1 MVIRRSHLI
10 LVLPVAALI
19 LRFISGPGAG
29 LSYMLLAFY
38 ALYGRPQ
45 VVQALALSWFF
56 TMLSPGVAPVPLA
69 ASIGRY
75 IVFAAAVLSVLLRF
89 NDSKRSSASPKV
101 FYMSSLLGCYLV
113 IHSLLFSIVSE
124 ISLLKAI
131 SWTVVALT
139 LLAAWGKLSDD
150 ERAVLE
156 KQLFGGLIVLVLVSW
171 PFALSPIGYL
181 TNGTGFQGIL
191 NQPQAFGPVV
201 ALLGGWLA
209 GRLLGSAK
217 PKWHEVA
224 LLFLCFLLILMSEAR
239 TAGFAMVLGVVVAI
253 TTSSKLSG
261 IPVRKLLP
269 GLRSKRLWGVVFV
282 IIVGLVASPSAV
294 SERLEGYLT
303 KRTDVG
309 SLLEAADASRGRLVD
324 AMIKNIDENP
334 FAGIGFGVASDPV
347 EMVVDRDPVFGLPTG
362 AAVEKGVLPIAVI
375 EELGVPGAI
384 LVLIWLW
391 VVVRR
396 AAQSGIYAITV
407 LAIIIFS
414 NFGEATLFSPGGMG
428 LLSLVLL
435 SWVATG
441 KRLNSARHVYA

>member
-1 MVIRRSHLI
+1 M
-10 LVLPVAALI
+10 
-19 LRFISGPGAG
+19 
-29 LSYMLLAFY
+29 
-38 ALYGRPQ
+38 
-45 VVQALALSWFF
+45 
-56 TMLSPGVAPVPLA
+56 
-69 ASIGRY
+69 
-75 IVFAAAVLSVLLRF
+75 
-89 NDSKRSSASPKV
+89 
-101 FYMSSLLGCYLV
+101 
-113 IHSLLFSIVSE
+113 
-124 ISLLKAI
+124 
-131 SWTVVALT
+131 
-139 LLAAWGKLSDD
+139 
-150 ERAVLE
+150 
-156 KQLFGGLIVLVLVSW
+156 
-171 PFALSPIGYL
+171 
-181 TNGTGFQGIL
+181 
-191 NQPQAFGPVV
+191 
-201 ALLGGWLA
+201 
-209 GRLLGSAK
+209 
-217 PKWHEVA
+217 
-224 LLFLCFLLILMSEAR
+224 
-239 TAGFAMVLGVVVAI
+239 
-253 TTSSKLSG
+253 
-261 IPVRKLLP
+261 
-269 GLRSKRLWGVVFV
+269 
-282 IIVGLVASPSAV
+282 ASPSAV